1 MFRNFNYKINIMKR
15 TLLLLGTLFTILFIS
30 CDGSDGRDG
39 QPGQDGADGIQGQ
52 VFEVEDVDFTYIAEN
67 NLYET
72 ILNFEDFTSFP
83 VEANDAVLVYQY
95 DRTVEFNDDV
105 VNDVWN
111 LIPQTFFYDEGTVQF
126 VPGHTTRDV
135 EILITGN
142 FDLSNLSPDITQ
154 GQIFRFVIL
163 PGVSAAA
170 KMDKS
175 NISAVMNSIGV
186 TEADVKKVSLK

>member
-1 MFRNFNYKINIMKR
+1 MSKIINYKINIMKKS
-15 TLLLLGTLFTILFIS
+15 LLLLGTFFTILFIS

-39 QPGQDGADGIQGQ
+39 QPGQNGLDGIQGQ
-52 VFEVEDVDFTYIAEN
+52 VFEVEDVDFNYIAAD

-72 ILNFEDFTSFP
+72 ILNFGDFTSFS

-95 DRTVEFNDDV
+95 DRSVEFGSDV
-105 VNDVWN
+105 EDIWN
-111 LIPQTFFYDEGTVQF
+111 LIPQTFFYDEGTIQF

-142 FDLSNLSPDITQ
+142 FDLSALDDSITQ

-163 PGVSAAA
+163 PGVAAA
-170 KMDKS
+170 GKMDKS
-175 NISAVMNSIGV
+175 NISAVMSSIGV
-186 TEADVKKVSLK
+186 SEDDVVRTSFK

>member
-1 MFRNFNYKINIMKR
+1 MKKS
-15 TLLLLGTLFTILFIS
+15 LLLLGTFFTLFFIS
-30 CDGSDGRDG
+30 CEGPTGPAGFPGENGFDGE
-39 QPGQDGADGIQGQ
+39 DGIQGQ
-52 VFEVEDVDFTYIAEN
+52 VFEVEDVDFTFLAEN

-95 DRTVEFNDDV
+95 DRSVEFG
-105 VNDVWN
+105 NDVEDIWN
-111 LIPQTFFYDEGTVQF
+111 LIPQTFFYDEGTIQF

-142 FDLSNLSPDITQ
+142 FDLSALDASITQ

-163 PGVSAAA
+163 PGVAAA
-170 KMDKS
+170 SKMDKS
-175 NISAVMNSIGV
+175 NISTVMSSIGV
-186 TEADVKKVSLK
+186 SEEDVVKTSFK

>member
-1 MFRNFNYKINIMKR
+1 MKR